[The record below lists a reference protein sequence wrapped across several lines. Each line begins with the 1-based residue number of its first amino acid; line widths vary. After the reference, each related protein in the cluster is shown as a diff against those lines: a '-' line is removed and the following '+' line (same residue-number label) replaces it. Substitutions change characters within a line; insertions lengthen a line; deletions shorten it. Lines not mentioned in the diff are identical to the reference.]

1 MIDRKQTFNKRKSI
15 FRSSTIITINEN
27 GVEKINLE
35 DYQLEFKICKTNLA
49 NVYICTQKKT
59 GKVFSMK
66 IMKKADNLES
76 RRVERLTSE
85 FKILANVYHPFIIEL
100 KGVNNTNPVTL
111 NFLFEFVPGGSLNSL
126 LKSNKR
132 LPMEHAKFYLA
143 SLITVIDYL
152 HKRSIIYRDI
162 NPDNILINS
171 NGFIKLADFSFAK
184 KMESHDFTY
193 SMCGSPEYYSPEMI
207 NKSGYNIS
215 TDFWELGILL
225 YEMLVGCTPFMDP
238 DPIKIYQKITK
249 NKVIFP
255 QTMNKS
261 AKEIIKHFLVTDV
274 NKRLG
279 CTKKGVV
286 EIIESPFFAGFDWR
300 GLLYRAIE
308 PPFIPVVNG
317 PMDTSNYMKTEY
329 QNTEENEDNI
339 EVDKKKDPFY
349 NW

>member
-1 MIDRKQTFNKRKSI
+1 MLEKKIQRRKSLLN
-15 FRSSTIITINEN
+15 RTSSIITNNEN
-27 GVEKINLE
+27 NIEKVNLD
-35 DYQLEFKICKTNLA
+35 DYTILEKVGKTSCGYIYICKN
-49 NVYICTQKKT
+49 NKSN
-59 GKVFSMK
+59 KVFLMK
-66 IMKKADNLES
+66 ILPKFECLQNKT
-76 RRVERLTSE
+76 VERLSNEYAFLST
-85 FKILANVYHPFIIEL
+85 IYHPFIIEL
-100 KGVNNTNPVTL
+100 KGINNTNPLTL
-111 NFLFEFVPGGSLNSL
+111 NFLFEYIPGGYLSTL
-126 LKSNKR
+126 LKSHKR
-132 LPMEHAKFYLA
+132 FSIKDSKFYLA
-143 SLITVIDYL
+143 SLITIIDYL
-152 HKRSIIYRDI
+152 HKKNIIHRDLR
-162 NPDNILINS
+162 PENILINK
-171 NGFIKLADFSFAK
+171 NGYIKLADFSFAK